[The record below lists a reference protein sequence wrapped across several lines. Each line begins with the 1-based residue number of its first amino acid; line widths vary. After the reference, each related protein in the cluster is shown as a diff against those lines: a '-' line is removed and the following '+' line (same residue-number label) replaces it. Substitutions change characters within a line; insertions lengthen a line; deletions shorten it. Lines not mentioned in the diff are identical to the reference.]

1 MILVA
6 FWFFRKIYTLFCFLI
21 LPFVFIRLWVK
32 GRNIAGYRQRWAERV
47 GSYSTVFDKA
57 HSSSPLLW
65 VHAVSVGEVL
75 AAIPL
80 IKKLE
85 NSFPQHTILITTM
98 TPTGSERVTQAFAS
112 QIGNKTILHVYLP
125 YDLPCFMNR
134 FLTYFKPDCCF
145 ILETEI
151 WPNVYWAAIQRK
163 IPVCIVNA
171 RLSPGSFKAYLK
183 LKYWIKPILNKIFVL
198 AQSEADL
205 TRYRALGVLPE
216 NSINMSNIK
225 FDIEFPNNIEDK
237 TDTLRKKF
245 ADHPIWIAASTHAQ
259 EEEIVLAAFTEL
271 KKQVENLLLILVP
284 RHPNRFD
291 EVAKLCVDGG
301 WQVAR
306 RSQQDWML
314 LPKIDIYLGDTMG
327 EMLLMYSVSDVAF
340 VGGSLVP
347 VGGHNLLEPA
357 LFAVPALT
365 GPILHNFVHIS
376 DLLIAANHTQL
387 VHNKTDL
394 AEKVGVL
401 LKDKNLRMQKGQ
413 AGKAVLLENR
423 GALNNLLEFVK
434 QHGLV
439 VAKAN

>member
-1 MILVA
+1 MT

-32 GRNIAGYRQRWAERV
+32 GQSIAGYRKRWAERV
-47 GSYSTVFDKA
+47 GSYSTIFEKN
-57 HSSSPLLW
+57 HWSSPLLW

-85 NSFPQHTILITTM
+85 TSFPQHTILITTM

-112 QIGNKTILHVYLP
+112 QLSNKTILHVYLP

-134 FLTYFKPDCCF
+134 FLTYFKPVCCF
-145 ILETEI
+145 IMETEI
-151 WPNVYWAAIQRK
+151 WPNLYWAAIQRN
-163 IPVCIVNA
+163 IPICIVNA
-171 RLSPGSFKAYLK
+171 RLSPGSFKSYLK
-183 LKYWIKPILNKIFVL
+183 LKNWIQPVLNKIFVL

-205 TRYRALGVLPE
+205 TRYRALGVLSD
-216 NSINMSNIK
+216 NSMNMGNIK
-225 FDIEFPNNIEDK
+225 FDVELPKNFEEKTQALHKQFNNQ
-237 TDTLRKKF
+237 
-245 ADHPIWIAASTHAQ
+245 PVWIAASTHAG
-259 EEEIVLAAFTEL
+259 EEEIVLSAFQEL
-271 KKQVENLLLILVP
+271 KKELPDLILMLVP

-291 EVAKLCVDGG
+291 DVAKLCLQAG
-301 WQVAR
+301 WHVVR
-306 RSQQDWML
+306 RSQQNGE
-314 LPKIDIYLGDTMG
+314 LPKTDIYLGDTMG

-376 DLLIAANHTQL
+376 DLLISAKHTQIIQNKDEL
-387 VHNKTDL
+387 V
-394 AEKVGVL
+394 EKVLML
-401 LKDKNLRMQKGQ
+401 LKDQNLRENMGQ
-413 AGKAVLLENR
+413 AGKAVLNENR
-423 GALNNLLEFVK
+423 GALNKLLDFVGTHK
-434 QHGLV
+434 LV
-439 VAKAN
+439 NTKAS

>member
-6 FWFFRKIYTLFCFLI
+6 FWFFRKIYTLFCFFI

-32 GRNIAGYRQRWAERV
+32 GQSIAGYRHRWAERV
-47 GSYSTVFDKA
+47 GSYSTIFEKN
-57 HSSSPLLW
+57 HPRSPLLW

-112 QIGNKTILHVYLP
+112 QISNKKICHVYLP

-134 FLTYFKPDCCF
+134 FLTYFKPECCF

-151 WPNVYWAAIQRK
+151 WPNLYWAAIQRK
-163 IPVCIVNA
+163 IPICIVNA
-171 RLSPGSFKAYLK
+171 RLSPGSFKSYLK
-183 LKYWIKPILNKIFVL
+183 LKNWVQPVLNKIFVL

-216 NSINMSNIK
+216 NSMNMGNIK
-225 FDIEFPNNIEDK
+225 FDVELPKNFEEK
-237 TDTLRKKF
+237 TASLRGQF
-245 ADHPIWIAASTHAQ
+245 NDHPLWIAASTHAG
-259 EEEIVLAAFTEL
+259 EEDIVLSAFQEIKKALPEL
-271 KKQVENLLLILVP
+271 ILILVP

-291 EVAKLCVDGG
+291 DVAKLCLQAG

-306 RSQQDWML
+306 RSQQDAK
-314 LPKIDIYLGDTMG
+314 LPQIDIYLGDTMG

-376 DLLIAANHTQL
+376 DLLIAAQHTQII
-387 VHNKTDL
+387 HNKDELT
-394 AEKVGVL
+394 EKVLML
-401 LKDKNLRMQKGQ
+401 LKNQQLRENRGQ
-413 AGKAVLLENR
+413 AGKAVLNENR
-423 GALNNLLEFVK
+423 GALNKLLDFVEK
-434 QHGLV
+434 HKLV
-439 VAKAN
+439 LAKSN

>member
-1 MILVA
+1 MA

-21 LPFVFIRLWVK
+21 LPFVFIRLWIK
-32 GRNIAGYRQRWAERV
+32 GRNIAGYRHRWAERIA
-47 GSYSTVFDKA
+47 SYSTVFGA
-57 HSSSPLLW
+57 APSTSPLLW

-80 IKKLE
+80 IKRLE

-112 QIGNKTILHVYLP
+112 QISNKTILHVYLP
-125 YDLPCFMNR
+125 YDLSCFMNR
-134 FLTYFKPDCCF
+134 FLTYFNPKCCF
-145 ILETEI
+145 IMETEI
-151 WPNVYWAAIQRK
+151 WPNLYWAAIQRK

-171 RLSPGSFKAYLK
+171 RLSPGSFKSYLK
-183 LKYWIKPILNKIFVL
+183 LKNWVKPVLNKIFVL

-205 TRYRALGVLPE
+205 TRYRALGVLAE
-216 NSINMSNIK
+216 NSINMGNIK
-225 FDIEFPNNIEDK
+225 FDVELPNNLQDK
-237 TDTLRKKF
+237 TEALHAQF
-245 ADHPIWIAASTHAQ
+245 ADKLIWIAASTHAQ

-291 EVAKLCVDGG
+291 EVAKLCIDGG
-301 WQVAR
+301 WKVTR
-306 RSQQDWML
+306 RSQQEVIQESN
-314 LPKIDIYLGDTMG
+314 IDIYLGDTMG

-365 GPILHNFVHIS
+365 GSILHNFVHIS
-376 DLLIAANHTQL
+376 DLLIDANHTQL

-394 AEKVGVL
+394 VEKVGAL
-401 LKDKNLRMQKGQ
+401 LKDKNLRTEKGQ
-413 AGKAVLLENR
+413 AGKAVLLKNR
-423 GALNNLLEFVK
+423 GALNKLLEFVK
-434 QHGLV
+434 QHELV
-439 VAKAN
+439 K